1 MRLPEL
7 PTFEAT
13 WWPVWLET
21 VPGSG
26 ERIHVAVV
34 VQPTDTQSTK
44 VRQLIS
50 PPTLRAMFGQAGNGL
65 QVVVGETV
73 LAIQQQLDAG
83 IKPDQLDMPF
93 GGQGLGRARDCLAHD
108 LEEVFSV
115 AARMAGAFGISQF
128 GAIETPKLES
138 RRAFDE
144 WAQKV
149 RTQVQQ
155 AAWHEALQDSFDIP
169 ISVTSRKKLRVGF
182 VFGSY
187 VAQFGVLRPGR
198 SVTADVRALKL
209 KLFDLDT
216 LRRDQLLP
224 FNRAEVLVGYQ
235 DAGDSHTR
243 RQQESLQ
250 DSWHFI
256 EQEAKARNVGTVR
269 CPTAAFAAEHLHQM
283 ALAA

>member
-7 PTFEAT
+7 PTFEAA

-26 ERIHVAVV
+26 ERIHVAVI
-34 VQPTDTQSTK
+34 VQPMNTKGTQ

-50 PPTLRAMFGQAGNGL
+50 PPTLRAMFGLAGNGL

-93 GGQGLGRARDCLAHD
+93 GGQGLGKARECLAHD

-115 AARMAGAFGISQF
+115 ATRMAGAFGISQF
-128 GAIETPKLES
+128 GAVEAPKAES
-138 RRAFDE
+138 RKAFDE
-144 WAQKV
+144 WATKV
-149 RTQVQQ
+149 RTQVLG
-155 AAWHEALQDSFDIP
+155 AAWHEALQDNFDIP
-169 ISVTSRKKLRVGF
+169 VTVTSRKKLRIGF
-182 VFGSY
+182 VYGTY
-187 VAQFGVLRPGR
+187 VAQFGVLRPGK

-216 LRRDQLLP
+216 LRREQLLP

-235 DAGDSHTR
+235 DAGDNHTKT
-243 RQQESLQ
+243 QQQSLR
-250 DSWHFI
+250 DSWQFI
-256 EQEAKARNVGTVR
+256 EQEAKARKVVTVR